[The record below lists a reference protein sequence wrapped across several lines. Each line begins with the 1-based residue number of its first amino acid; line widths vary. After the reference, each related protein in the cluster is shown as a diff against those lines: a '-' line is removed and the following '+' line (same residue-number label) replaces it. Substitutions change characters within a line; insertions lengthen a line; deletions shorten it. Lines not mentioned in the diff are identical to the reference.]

1 MAARYRNHLILV
13 KADFDS
19 ESRFWN
25 VRAHIQFNQH
35 ITFRDVLITGPRDTF
50 RTQKRAETHIIQEAK
65 KWVDNRLRGISE
77 TTERADKGVET

>member
-19 ESRFWN
+19 ETRFWN

-35 ITFRDVLITGPRDTF
+35 ITFRDVLITGPKDTF
-50 RTQKRAETHIIQEAK
+50 KTQKRAETHIIQEAK
-65 KWVDNRLRGISE
+65 KWVDNRLRDIASKTKIPGTS
-77 TTERADKGVET
+77 VET

>member
-35 ITFRDVLITGPRDTF
+35 ITFRDVLITGPKDTF
-50 RTQKRAETHIIQEAK
+50 KTQKRAETHIIQEAK
-65 KWVDNRLRGISE
+65 KWVDNRLRENAGKAKI
-77 TTERADKGVET
+77 ADTGVET

>member
-35 ITFRDVLITGPRDTF
+35 ITFRDVLITGPKNTF
-50 RTQKRAETHIIQEAK
+50 KTQKRAETHIIQEAK
-65 KWVDNRLRGISE
+65 KWVDNRLREIAEKTNSADAAAE
-77 TTERADKGVET
+77 T

>member
-13 KADFDS
+13 KANFDP

-35 ITFRDVLITGPRDTF
+35 ITFRDVLITGPQNTF
-50 RTQKRAETHIIQEAK
+50 KAQKQAERYIVQEAK
-65 KWVDNRLRGISE
+65 KWVDNRLREIAENAKTADTE
-77 TTERADKGVET
+77 TEM

>member
-25 VRAHIQFNQH
+25 ARAHIQFNQH
-35 ITFRDVLITGPRDTF
+35 ITFRDVLITGPKDTF
-50 RTQKRAETHIIQEAK
+50 KTRKRAETHIIQEAK
-65 KWVDNRLRGISE
+65 KWVDSRLREIANKTKIADTSLE
-77 TTERADKGVET
+77 T

>member
-13 KADFDS
+13 KADFDA

-35 ITFRDVLITGPRDTF
+35 ITFRDVLITGPKGTF
-50 RTQKRAETHIIQEAK
+50 KTQKRAETHIIQEAK
-65 KWVDNRLRGISE
+65 KCVDNRLRGIAE
-77 TTERADKGVET
+77 TTKTADKGVET

>member
-13 KADFDS
+13 KANLDP

-35 ITFRDVLITGPRDTF
+35 ITFRDVLITGPRNTF
-50 RTQKRAETHIIQEAK
+50 KTQKQAEMHIVQEAK
-65 KWVDNRLRGISE
+65 KWVDNRLREIAESTKTADTEAE
-77 TTERADKGVET
+77 T

>member
-19 ESRFWN
+19 DSRCWN

-35 ITFRDVLITGPRDTF
+35 ITFRDVLITGPKDTF
-50 RTQKRAETHIIQEAK
+50 KSQKRAETHIIQEAK
-65 KWVDNRLRGISE
+65 KWVDNRLREI
-77 TTERADKGVET
+77 ADKNKTAAAGAET

>member
-19 ESRFWN
+19 ESCFWN

-35 ITFRDVLITGPRDTF
+35 ITFRDVLITGPKDTF
-50 RTQKRAETHIIQEAK
+50 KTRKRAETHIIQEAK
-65 KWVDNRLRGISE
+65 KWVDSRLREIANKTKIADTSLE
-77 TTERADKGVET
+77 T